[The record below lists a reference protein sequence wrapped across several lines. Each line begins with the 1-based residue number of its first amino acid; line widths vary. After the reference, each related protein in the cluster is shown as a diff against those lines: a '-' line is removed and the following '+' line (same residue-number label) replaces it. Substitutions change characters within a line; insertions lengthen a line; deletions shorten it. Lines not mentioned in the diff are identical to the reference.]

1 MKRLVFHC
9 LLCLGITR
17 QSILCSEC
25 RRLCLNP
32 TETQLDDAL
41 VLSLGSFNAGLRTM
55 ILHLKH
61 RRDGEVG
68 VYLGQQLA
76 HHFPVHCPID
86 AVTWVPS
93 QSLNRIKRGGDASAH
108 IAQGF
113 AQAIQRPAEGLLDPR
128 LQWHGQ
134 HRSRAERKLG
144 QFRVR
149 PNRLGQVALIDDV
162 FVTGRTMAGAKQALE
177 ATGIRVAMM
186 LTAAQ
191 R

>member
-1 MKRLVFHC
+1 
-9 LLCLGITR
+9 
-17 QSILCSEC
+17 
-25 RRLCLNP
+25 
-32 TETQLDDAL
+32 
-41 VLSLGSFNAGLRTM
+41 M

-76 HHFPVHCPID
+76 RHFPLDCPID
-86 AVTWVPS
+86 AVSWIPS
-93 QSLNRIKRGGDASAH
+93 QPLNRLKRGGDASAH

-113 AQAIQRPAEGLLDPR
+113 ACAIQRPATGLLDPR
-128 LQWHGQ
+128 WQWHGQ

-149 PNRLGQVALIDDV
+149 PNCLGQVALIDDV

>member
-1 MKRLVFHC
+1 MKRLTFHC

-17 QSILCSEC
+17 QPILCSEC

-32 TETQLDDAL
+32 TETKLDDAS
-41 VLSLGSFNAGLRTM
+41 VVSLGPFNGGLRTM

-61 RRDGEVG
+61 RRDGAVG
-68 VYLGQQLA
+68 FYLGQQLA
-76 HHFPVHCPID
+76 RHFPAQCPID

-93 QSLNRIKRGGDASAH
+93 QPLNRLKRGGDVSAH

-113 AQAIQRPAEGLLDPR
+113 ADAIQRPATGLLDPR
-128 LQWHGQ
+128 WQWHGR

-162 FVTGRTMAGAKQALE
+162 WVTGRTMTGAKQAIE
-177 ATGIRVAMM
+177 AAGIRVAMM

>member
-1 MKRLVFHC
+1 
-9 LLCLGITR
+9 
-17 QSILCSEC
+17 
-25 RRLCLNP
+25 
-32 TETQLDDAL
+32 
-41 VLSLGSFNAGLRTM
+41 M

-68 VYLGQQLA
+68 FYLGEQLA
-76 HHFPVHCPID
+76 SHFPAQCPID

-93 QSLNRIKRGGDASAH
+93 QPLNRIKRGGDASAH

-113 AQAIQRPAEGLLDPR
+113 AHVIQRPVMGLLDPR
-128 LQWHGQ
+128 WQWHGQ

-149 PNRLGQVALIDDV
+149 SNCQGYVALIDDV
-162 FVTGRTMAGAKQALE
+162 YVTGRTLAGAKQALE
-177 ATGIRVAMM
+177 GAGNKVVTM